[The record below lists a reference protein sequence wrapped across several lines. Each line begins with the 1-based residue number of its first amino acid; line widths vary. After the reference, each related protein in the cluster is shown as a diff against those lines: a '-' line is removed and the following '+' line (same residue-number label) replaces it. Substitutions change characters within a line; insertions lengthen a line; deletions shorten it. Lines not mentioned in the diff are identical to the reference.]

1 MNAPIPPIDFIKHG
15 DAEAALADVAA
26 RLRAGTIVPYLG
38 PGLAEDS
45 KPAAPM
51 NPEALAAFFG
61 TKVALPRR
69 AKGNAWAAAQH
80 IESYKHRSTVTAL
93 MSEAFATPVEPTP
106 LHRYLASLPLPM
118 IVDSWY
124 DGAMRA
130 ALAGRSDWGEIQGI
144 TRAGIGEDRWYR
156 FYDAAGGEAD
166 RSAANGWKTLLYKP
180 HGSVTPAKNFLI
192 SDADYVEVL
201 TEIDIQTPIPDAVK
215 DRRHRAGLCLY
226 RLPLQRSAA
235 ADLCATSHKA
245 LRVVAL
251 CDRRARDALEERSQV
266 LHQPGTDAD
275 RDCARSRGRDI
286 ARRSLTR
293 PAGEALRRRRAAL
306 SEHVPHFPLH
316 HRRPQCSPPSG
327 KPPCL

>member
-1 MNAPIPPIDFIKHG
+1 MNSPIPPIDFIKHG

-26 RLRAGTIVPYLG
+26 RLRSGTIIPYLG
-38 PGLAEDS
+38 PGLAEAS

-51 NPEALAAFFG
+51 KPEALAAFFG

-130 ALAGRSDWGEIQGI
+130 ALGGRSDWGEIQGI

-215 DRRHRAGLCLY
+215 DRRTERDFVFIGCRFNDQLLRTYARQVTKRSGSLHYVIVEPETLSKNEIKFFINQGLTPIAIGLDRAVEILLG
-226 RLPLQRSAA
+226 AA
-235 ADLCATSHKA
+235 
-245 LRVVAL
+245 
-251 CDRRARDALEERSQV
+251 
-266 LHQPGTDAD
+266 
-275 RDCARSRGRDI
+275 
-286 ARRSLTR
+286 
-293 PAGEALRRRRAAL
+293 
-306 SEHVPHFPLH
+306 
-316 HRRPQCSPPSG
+316 
-327 KPPCL
+327 